1 MSEELHKAIGRLE
14 AIAENSEKV
23 SGRLFK
29 KMDEVTANVAALTIA
44 HNSVAGDV
52 DEIGKD
58 ITDTILP
65 QIEDYKSKKAKAL
78 GYTLR
83 SEEHTS
89 ELQSHHDLVC
99 RLLLEQKNKK
109 KK

>member
-78 GYTLR
+78 GYTLGVA
-83 SEEHTS
+83 SVGGAGGFGVKAI
-89 ELQSHHDLVC
+89 LVKFG
-99 RLLLEQKNKK
+99 LIT
-109 KK
+109 